1 MAKNGGFICDN
12 IQKFNIEK
20 IDEFQKEEF
29 NLNILKIVGYN
40 KENQP
45 SILSLNEENLIEIDN
60 SISSV
65 EINLFTNSQ
74 IKSNQIKYFISSDIY
89 EEIISN
95 GYNSKIQLNSIPL
108 YTSEFKISALNGSG
122 DKSQNIISLKIK
134 NNPPIWLRVE
144 SIVGYFIL
152 LISIIYIIVKFKDN
166 QTKKRLEGASTI
178 TQQVAKNFLLTS
190 EISLKRKIKEAILAF
205 RIERAY
211 SKERI
216 MELYLNQIYL
226 GQGTYGIAAASLE
239 YFDKAVNEL
248 NYEEAALL
256 AALPKA
262 PSKYNPY
269 KSKKIAKTRR
279 DFVLKNLY
287 ENSYINESEYK
298 NLINKKIRIK
308 KRKIE
313 LLEEANFYTE
323 EVRRIISDTYGYDN
337 LYKGGLSIRTP
348 MNSDY
353 QKETVYALRKGLESY
368 DKRHGWRGPI
378 TNIVSKNWKNQIEK
392 FIIDKS
398 LQWRLAKVI
407 EVNKLSIKIETE
419 DAEIGFIN
427 FKNVSW
433 TRKKSF
439 DDILKLDDIIYV
451 EKIKKDKW
459 SLKQLPKI
467 NGAIV
472 VMDPYTGRVLAM
484 SGGFSYN
491 LSEFNRATQA
501 KRQPGSAFKP
511 FVYAAALENG
521 FTPST
526 LILDAPFVMDQGEGL
541 KTWKPENYGK
551 KFYGPSTLRTGIEK
565 SRNLMTV
572 RVAQKVGFEQI
583 SKVANSF
590 GIYNHVPELL
600 SVSLG
605 SAETTLVRL
614 TNAYCT
620 FVNGGKKVEPI
631 FIDRIQDRRGKSIFN
646 SDKRKCS
653 GCEEISILK
662 EDIPFIKND
671 KKQIISPETAYQITS
686 MLEGVIK
693 RGTGR
698 KLRNLNLPLAGKTGT
713 TNNNMDAWFLGF
725 TSKLVIGVY
734 VGFDEPK
741 SLGRYETGSKAAL
754 PVFKKFVKNVVKK
767 KDALPFKVPKNIS
780 LVVVDA
786 ENGMRPNSETKK
798 IIYESFKTNEN
809 IIVGLDD
816 LSGRNRLGF
825 NDSTIK
831 KKILKFY

>member
-1 MAKNGGFICDN
+1 MRVFIKKAGKS
-12 IQKFNIEK
+12 IFGI
-20 IDEFQKEEF
+20 
-29 NLNILKIVGYN
+29 ILLGLLFAFSTLWYFSSDLPDYK
-40 KENQP
+40 
-45 SILSLNEENLIEIDN
+45 ILS
-60 SISSV
+60 SYKPPISSRV
-65 EINLFTNSQ
+65 HSGQGQLIAEYALQKRF
-74 IKSNQIKYFISSDIY
+74 FIPY
-89 EEIISN
+89 E
-95 GYNSKIQLNSIPL
+95 SIPKNVIYSFL
-108 YTSEFKISALNGSG
+108 SAE
-122 DKSQNIISLKIK
+122 DKNFFSHPGVDAK
-134 NNPPIWLRVE
+134 
-144 SIVGYFIL
+144 SITRA
-152 LISIIYIIVKFKDN
+152 IVKN
-166 QTKKRLEGASTI
+166 TKNIFSNKRLEGASTI
-178 TQQVAKNFLLTS
+178 TQQVAKNFLLTNEVS
-190 EISLKRKIKEAILAF
+190 IKRKIKEAILAF

-226 GQGTYGIAAASLE
+226 GEGTYGIAAASLE
-239 YFDKAVNEL
+239 YFDKAVSEL
-248 NYEEAALL
+248 NYEEAAML

-313 LLEEANFYTE
+313 LLEEANFYAE

-419 DAEIGFIN
+419 DSEIGFIN

-590 GIYNHVPELL
+590 GIYNQVPELL

-620 FVNGGKKVEPI
+620 FVNGGKKVDPI
-631 FIDRIQDRRGKSIFN
+631 FIDRVQDRRGKTIFN
-646 SDKRKCS
+646 SDKRKCM
-653 GCEEISILK
+653 GCKEISYLEEK
-662 EDIPFIKND
+662 IPFIEDNKA
-671 KKQIISPETAYQITS
+671 QIISPETAYQMTS
-686 MLEGVIK
+686 LMEGVVK

-698 KLRNLNLPLAGKTGT
+698 KLRNLNIPLAGKTGT
-713 TNNNMDAWFLGF
+713 TNKNMDAWFLGF
-725 TSKLVIGVY
+725 TSKLAIGVY
-734 VGFDEPK
+734 VGFDVPK
-741 SLGRYETGSKAAL
+741 SLGKYETGAKAAL
-754 PVFKKFVKNVVKK
+754 PIFKTFIEKVVKK
-767 KDALPFKVPKNIS
+767 KDARPFKIPKNIN
-780 LVVVDA
+780 LVLVDA
-786 ENGMRPNSETKK
+786 ETGMKADINTKK
-798 IIYESFKTNEN
+798 VIYESFKTKDNFMVILEKSLN
-809 IIVGLDD
+809 KDK
-816 LSGRNRLGF
+816 LGF
-825 NDSTIK
+825 YDSANRRR
-831 KKILKFY
+831 ILRFY